1 MEFLLL
7 EKLVAVLP
15 ISPID
20 AQGVIKLF
28 RWQRPTQWHG

>member
-1 MEFLLL
+1 MNQLKSMMMEFLLL

-20 AQGVIKLF
+20 AQGVIK
-28 RWQRPTQWHG
+28 

>member
-1 MEFLLL
+1 MMEFLLL

-20 AQGVIKLF
+20 AQGVIK
-28 RWQRPTQWHG
+28 

>member
-1 MEFLLL
+1 MEFLWL

-20 AQGVIKLF
+20 AQGVIK
-28 RWQRPTQWHG
+28 